1 MTLRYSRIQHR
12 LKPGFA
18 LVMATLVASVLSATA
33 GAEVTAP
40 DAGKSPVIDKIRAGG
55 ELRAG
60 IAIAPPWLGQD
71 PSDSSYFGPAHDIG
85 KRVSEALG
93 VKLTIVPSGWDTLI
107 AGLQA
112 DQFELALAPLFAT
125 EKRKKVVDFV
135 TYTEAGTCYAVLD
148 SNDKLNELEDMNDPS
163 VTIGTWSGT
172 GTEHGIRE
180 RYTKAK
186 IDSVVQAVGGS
197 HRLEDL
203 FVKRIDAAPFD
214 APNAFVIV
222 EEHSNVKILPGGPA
236 HCVNNSD
243 IPFPVGMAFNYGDA
257 QFKSFLE
264 AVVADMKS
272 DIEAAIVKYSA
283 PKYMKQ

>member
-1 MTLRYSRIQHR
+1 MTLRYSCIQR
-12 LKPGFA
+12 RFKSGLA
-18 LVMATLVASVLSATA
+18 LVAVTLSAGLFSMAA

-40 DAGKSPVIDKIRAGG
+40 AAGKSPVIDKIRAGG

-71 PSDSSYFGPAHDIG
+71 PSDGSYFGPAHEIG

-93 VKLTIVPSGWDTLI
+93 VELTIVPSGWDTII

-125 EKRKKVVDFV
+125 DKRKKVVDFV

-148 SNDKLNELEDMNDPS
+148 SNDKVNTLEDMNDPS

-180 RYTKAK
+180 RYTKAR
-186 IDSVVQAVGGS
+186 INSVVQAVGGS
-197 HRLEDL
+197 HRLDDL
-203 FVKRIDAAPFD
+203 FAKRIDAAPFD

-222 EEHSNVKILPGGPA
+222 EEHANVKILPGGPA

-257 QFKSFLE
+257 ELKNFLE
-264 AVVADMKS
+264 AVVIDMKS
-272 DIEAAIVKYSA
+272 DIDAAIVRYSA
-283 PKYMKQ
+283 ARYMKQ